1 MQRQYAEIL
10 CALRRTTRF
19 AMLGKL
25 LNQFFLFLIAREILI
40 LLGIVILATCTPLA
54 WEQGYLIRKHWDIIP
69 TGHDLEEM
77 EDLVDALGGVFVA
90 AGVFLES
97 REALRNLALF
107 QKEETDSLQLYMND
121 IAHHNGMGILLVG
134 LFMEIGTAIMK
145 IPERL
150 INTDGAE
157 KYVFS
162 VCLVL
167 SIAGLYIVFDF
178 VKDFIISY
186 VVKPTKVNAH

>member
-1 MQRQYAEIL
+1 
-10 CALRRTTRF
+10 
-19 AMLGKL
+19 MLGKL
-25 LNQFFLFLIAREILI
+25 LNKFFLGIIAREILI
-40 LLGIVILATCTPLA
+40 LLGILIFITAIPLT
-54 WEQGYLIRKHWDIIP
+54 WEQGYLIRKHWDVLP
-69 TGHDLEEM
+69 VGHDLEEM

-90 AGVFLES
+90 VGVFWES
-97 REALRNLALF
+97 RETLRNMALL
-107 QKEETDSLQLYMND
+107 QKEEHDSLQLFMND

-150 INTDGAE
+150 INTDGSE

-162 VCLVL
+162 VCLLL

-178 VKDFIISY
+178 VKDFIVSY
-186 VVKPTKVNAH
+186 FVKPSKVAAH

>member
-1 MQRQYAEIL
+1 
-10 CALRRTTRF
+10 
-19 AMLGKL
+19 
-25 LNQFFLFLIAREILI
+25 
-40 LLGIVILATCTPLA
+40 
-54 WEQGYLIRKHWDIIP
+54 
-69 TGHDLEEM
+69 
-77 EDLVDALGGVFVA
+77 
-90 AGVFLES
+90 
-97 REALRNLALF
+97 
-107 QKEETDSLQLYMND
+107 
-121 IAHHNGMGILLVG
+121 MGILLAG
-134 LFMEIGTAIMK
+134 FFMEIGTAIMK